1 MSQSDPKGW
10 VPASVLQLV
19 SSQIPLCVAGIRE
32 YFTKSGPPPTT
43 VHAAGKILAHNF
55 NHDTSKYDM
64 KFTHNPNPWVKTT
77 EIYVSPRRY
86 PRGFNASI
94 SPETGFEAKWDPSKV
109 QTGLLFLLLCL
120 SNKYITIPPSQNRL
134 IFTHLEGS
142 KPQKFELTISPET
155 LGDFEPLVN
164 GNRIPVAGA
173 VLVFTL
179 IVTFSFRRQLIFFS
193 SVT

>member
-1 MSQSDPKGW
+1 
-10 VPASVLQLV
+10 LQLV

-109 QTGLLFLLLCL
+109 QAF
-120 SNKYITIPPSQNRL
+120 
-134 IFTHLEGS
+134 F
-142 KPQKFELTISPET
+142 F
-155 LGDFEPLVN
+155 
-164 GNRIPVAGA
+164 
-173 VLVFTL
+173 
-179 IVTFSFRRQLIFFS
+179 FFS
-193 SVT
+193 AFQTNTLPSPHHRIA